1 MKRFTILSSALA
13 AIFCVSVATA
23 QTSQEVA
30 EKYTNACKLI
40 NDDKNY
46 AAAVPILED
55 VIKQGTA
62 VGAESANAVASAKK
76 LLPQL
81 YYNLGIMA
89 GKNKNFAEAE
99 TQFMNAYNKAKEY
112 KDLTF
117 EKRSEDMLA
126 NTFINQAGA
135 FVKNKEYDKAAEI
148 YSKGMKVLPNNSTL
162 QMYLAIS
169 YVESGK
175 KDEGFA
181 IFKQIEAR
189 GGRSAEIAR
198 TKMENYDN
206 VEANEALAAKNY
218 PKAVSLLNDILKDN
232 PKNALAQLMLIQAYN
247 NMERYDDIISKGPA
261 AAAAQTDAK
270 NKSDIYYMI
279 GIAYYNKQQNDK
291 ALENFKK
298 VTTGNNISQAK
309 ERITE
314 LNELNK

>member
-1 MKRFTILSSALA
+1 MKRFRILSTALA
-13 AIFCVSVATA
+13 AIFCVSVAAA
-23 QTSQEVA
+23 QTPQEVA

-40 NDDKNY
+40 NDDKNF
-46 AAAVPILED
+46 AAAAPILED

-62 VGAESANAVASAKK
+62 AGPDMANIVASAKK

-81 YYNLGIMA
+81 YYNLGLSA
-89 GKNKNFAEAE
+89 GKSKNFNEAE
-99 TQFMNAYNKAKEY
+99 TQFLKAYNKAKEY
-112 KDLTF
+112 KDITL
-117 EKRSEDMLA
+117 EKKSEDMLA
-126 NTFINQAGA
+126 NTFINQAGV

-189 GGRSAEIAR
+189 GGRSAETAR

-206 VEANEALAAKNY
+206 VEANKALAAKNY
-218 PKAVSLLNDILKDN
+218 PKAVSLLNEILKDN
-232 PKNALAQLMLIQAYN
+232 PKNALAQMMLIQAYN

-270 NKSDIYYMI
+270 NKSDIHYMI

-298 VTTGNNISQAK
+298 VTTGNSVSQAK
-309 ERITE
+309 ERIAE
-314 LNELNK
+314 LSK